1 MHIALYGATGKSGS
15 RILTELLSRSHQVT
29 AIVRDP
35 AKLAAQ
41 QDLTIVQGDVAS
53 ASAIADKINGADA
66 VLRTRKGWTGGD
78 TFVAS
83 PSLTVVSFSRDG
95 FATNLPAG
103 TVTMPLRTSPVNA
116 NATKCVALNR
126 IGRQVVQTPGTGSC
140 T

>member
-1 MHIALYGATGKSGS
+1 VSADGSTCVTTNTWHQGWIVFSDADGSG
-15 RILTELLSRSHQVT
+15 T
-29 AIVRDP
+29 
-35 AKLAAQ
+35 
-41 QDLTIVQGDVAS
+41 
-53 ASAIADKINGADA
+53 INGTDI

-103 TVTMPLRTSPVNA
+103 TVTMPLRTSPVDA
-116 NATKCVALNR
+116 TATKCVALNR
-126 IGRQVVQTPGTGSC
+126 IGRQVVQTPGSGSC